1 MIAVA
6 NQTISVSP
14 LDSSSPHD
22 AAEWDSFVRESGGSF
37 CHLSGWRRIMEEVLG
52 HETQYLCARTE
63 SGSMTGLLPM
73 VFVRS
78 RLFGHYLLSMPFLNY
93 GGPLGPADAQS
104 ALINEA
110 MRLAD
115 QRRVDLLEMRSRNH
129 APAGMQ
135 SISRKVVTVLT
146 LPESAEELWEKGFR
160 SKLRSQIRKPMKE
173 GLETR
178 FGSDQ
183 LIPFYEVFARNMRD
197 LGTPVLPRAWFEA
210 IQNTFA
216 DHVIYAAVYYQHTPV
231 AAGCGFLFN
240 GEFEITWASS
250 LREHAARAPNML
262 LYWSLMEE
270 CIRRGATAFNFGR
283 STPGASTHR
292 FKQQWGGEDAILPWG
307 VSGPNLAPP
316 NPDSAKYVAAR
327 NIWSRLPVG
336 LSKLVGPTLAR
347 RLPQL

>member
-6 NQTISVSP
+6 NQPISVSQ
-14 LDSSSPHD
+14 LDSSSSRND
-22 AAEWDSFVRESGGSF
+22 AEWDEFVRNNGGSF
-37 CHLSGWRRIMEEVLG
+37 CHLTGWRRIMEASVG
-52 HETQYLCARTE
+52 HETHYLSARNE
-63 SGSMTGLLPM
+63 SGSLVGLLPM

-93 GGPLGPADAQS
+93 GGPLGPADVQS
-104 ALINEA
+104 ALIDQA
-110 MRLAD
+110 LRLANE
-115 QRRVDLLEMRSRNH
+115 RRVDLLEMRSRNH
-129 APAGMQ
+129 TPAGMQ
-135 SISRKVVTVLT
+135 AVSRKVVTVLP
-146 LPESAEELWEKGFR
+146 LPESAEDLWEKGFR

-173 GLETR
+173 GLTTR

-183 LIPFYEVFARNMRD
+183 LTAFYEVFARNMRD
-197 LGTPVLPRAWFEA
+197 LGTPVLPRAWFQA
-210 IQNTFA
+210 IQSTFA
-216 DHVIYAAVYYQHTPV
+216 DQVIYAAVYQENTPI

-262 LYWSLMEE
+262 LYWSMMQE
-270 CIRRGATAFNFGR
+270 CIRRGASAFNFGR

-307 VSGPNLAPP
+307 VSGRKLTPP